1 MRDILQGST
10 KGLNGTVLAYGQ
22 TGSGKTFTISG
33 SPSNFNYRGI
43 IPRGITRIFQEIGGK
58 PEYDFVVKIAYLEI
72 YNETVFDLLSPLP
85 TFEQKGE
92 ITFQEDSRG
101 NVTVK
106 GLTKHVVNNEEEAFN
121 LLFEG
126 ESNRTI
132 SEHQLNKE
140 STRSHCIF
148 TVTLE
153 MKSKVE
159 SSEKVMISKINFVDL
174 AESERVKKTGSTGIA
189 LKEATYINKSLTFL
203 EQVVVAL
210 TDKTRRK
217 EYVPYRQSKLTHI
230 LKDSIGGNCKTVMI
244 ATIWPEEPYIL
255 ETLSTLNFAKR
266 MKNVVNDVSVN
277 IKLDPQALIKKL
289 SKEIKE
295 LKQELTMHNTLT
307 NRGRINYDPYTP
319 EEQYAQQIKAAKFLN
334 GEDEDIEFDS
344 VRQAKEL
351 FNQCRM
357 LFQKEYNA
365 TQESL
370 SDQGDEIARKQSIG
384 IEKKM
389 TMLVDDGVGELEEK
403 PSFGIGRAPKDARP
417 INKLEQSVPNQQ
429 AAMQLTSTNM
439 GNEEEGKQMGTENE
453 EGGQDMLE
461 QTEEF
466 YEEIPPEKI
475 PDKNAAFQI
484 YKSENSQAKEI
495 EESIAQTTADLKKRK
510 EEARGFSE
518 EGSKLKSQIEELRN
532 KLNEKKQN
540 KLNLADEMT
549 NVIDDEECKLID
561 ELKDVRDHYKEI
573 VDNFKRAKVD
583 IAEMKNGLD
592 LLKIKYVDSFENW
605 FYRKYHIKIEEH
617 ELRLAKAKYGVNFK
631 DEEVKEKVNEP
642 DEQAYLNAK
651 EKIQSIHIA
660 KKMEKKIK

>member
-10 KGLNGTVLAYGQ
+10 KGLNGTVFAYGQ

-58 PEYDFVVKIAYLEI
+58 PDYDFVVKISYLEI

-159 SSEKVMISKINFVDL
+159 SSEKVMISKLNFVDL
-174 AESERVKKTGSTGIA
+174 AGSERVKKTGSTGIA

-289 SKEIKE
+289 AKEIKE
-295 LKQELTMHNTLT
+295 LKQELTMHNTLA

-319 EEQYAQQIKAAKFLN
+319 EEQYAQQVKAKKFLD

-351 FNQCRM
+351 FSQCRM
-357 LFQKEYNA
+357 LFQKEYTSN
-365 TQESL
+365 QDNL
-370 SDQGDEIARKQSIG
+370 SDKADEIARKQSVG
-384 IEKKM
+384 IEKKA
-389 TMLVDDGVGELEEK
+389 TMAVDDGVGELEEK

-417 INKLEQSVPNQQ
+417 INKLEQSASSPQG
-429 AAMQLTSTNM
+429 MQTTANIGEGEDTN
-439 GNEEEGKQMGTENE
+439 KQMGTEDE
-453 EGGQDMLE
+453 EGVDMME
-461 QTEEF
+461 QSENFE
-466 YEEIPPEKI
+466 EEIPPEKI
-475 PDKNAAFQI
+475 PDKNSAFQI
-484 YKSENSQAKEI
+484 YKSENAQAKEI
-495 EESIAQTTADLKKRK
+495 EDGITQTTTDLKKRK

-518 EGSKLKSQIEELRN
+518 EGSKLKEQIEALRS

-561 ELKDVRDHYKEI
+561 ELKDVRSHYKEV

-583 IAEMKNGLD
+583 IAEMKNNLD
-592 LLKIKYVDSFENW
+592 LLKIKYVDSFESW
-605 FYRKYHIKIEEH
+605 FYRKYHIKLEEH

-631 DEEVKEKVNEP
+631 DEEIKEKVNEP

-651 EKIQSIHIA
+651 KKIQSIHNA
-660 KKMEKKIK
+660 KKAEKKIK

>member
-10 KGLNGTVLAYGQ
+10 KGLNGTVFAYGQ

-58 PEYDFVVKIAYLEI
+58 PDYDFVVKISYLEI

-159 SSEKVMISKINFVDL
+159 SSEKVMISKLNFVDL
-174 AESERVKKTGSTGIA
+174 AGSERVKKTGSTGIA

-289 SKEIKE
+289 AKEIKE
-295 LKQELTMHNTLT
+295 LKQELTMHNTLA

-319 EEQYAQQIKAAKFLN
+319 EEQYAQQVKAKKFLD

-351 FNQCRM
+351 FSQCRM
-357 LFQKEYNA
+357 LFQKEYTAN
-365 TQESL
+365 QDNL
-370 SDQGDEIARKQSIG
+370 SDKADEIARKQSVG
-384 IEKKM
+384 IEKKA
-389 TMLVDDGVGELEEK
+389 TMAVDDGVGELEEK

-417 INKLEQSVPNQQ
+417 INKLEQSSPSPQ
-429 AAMQLTSTNM
+429 AMQTTANLGEGEETN
-439 GNEEEGKQMGTENE
+439 KQMGTENE
-453 EGGQDMLE
+453 EGIDMKE
-461 QTEEF
+461 QSENFE
-466 YEEIPPEKI
+466 EEISPEKI
-475 PDKNAAFQI
+475 PDKNSAFQI
-484 YKSENSQAKEI
+484 YKSENVQAKEI
-495 EESIAQTTADLKKRK
+495 EDGITQTTTDLKKRK

-518 EGSKLKSQIEELRN
+518 EGSKLKEQIEALRS

-561 ELKDVRDHYKEI
+561 ELKDVRSHYKEV

-583 IAEMKNGLD
+583 IAEMKNNLD

-605 FYRKYHIKIEEH
+605 FYRKYHIKLEEH

-631 DEEVKEKVNEP
+631 DEEIKEKVNEP

-651 EKIQSIHIA
+651 KKIQSIHNA

>member
-1 MRDILQGST
+1 
-10 KGLNGTVLAYGQ
+10 
-22 TGSGKTFTISG
+22 
-33 SPSNFNYRGI
+33 
-43 IPRGITRIFQEIGGK
+43 
-58 PEYDFVVKIAYLEI
+58 
-72 YNETVFDLLSPLP
+72 
-85 TFEQKGE
+85 
-92 ITFQEDSRG
+92 
-101 NVTVK
+101 
-106 GLTKHVVNNEEEAFN
+106 
-121 LLFEG
+121 
-126 ESNRTI
+126 
-132 SEHQLNKE
+132 
-140 STRSHCIF
+140 
-148 TVTLE
+148 
-153 MKSKVE
+153 
-159 SSEKVMISKINFVDL
+159 
-174 AESERVKKTGSTGIA
+174 
-189 LKEATYINKSLTFL
+189 
-203 EQVVVAL
+203 
-210 TDKTRRK
+210 
-217 EYVPYRQSKLTHI
+217 
-230 LKDSIGGNCKTVMI
+230 
-244 ATIWPEEPYIL
+244 
-255 ETLSTLNFAKR
+255 
-266 MKNVVNDVSVN
+266 
-277 IKLDPQALIKKL
+277 
-289 SKEIKE
+289 
-295 LKQELTMHNTLT
+295 
-307 NRGRINYDPYTP
+307 
-319 EEQYAQQIKAAKFLN
+319 
-334 GEDEDIEFDS
+334 
-344 VRQAKEL
+344 
-351 FNQCRM
+351 M

-651 EKIQSIHIA
+651 KKIQSIHIA

>member
-33 SPSNFNYRGI
+33 SPNNFNYRGI
-43 IPRGITRIFQEIGGK
+43 IPRCITRIYQEIGGK
-58 PEYDFVVKIAYLEI
+58 PEYDCVVKIAYLEI

-174 AESERVKKTGSTGIA
+174 AGSERVKKTGSTGIA

-429 AAMQLTSTNM
+429 ATMQLTSTNM

-651 EKIQSIHIA
+651 KKIQSIHIA

>member
-10 KGLNGTVLAYGQ
+10 KGLNGTVFAYGQ

-58 PEYDFVVKIAYLEI
+58 PDYDFVVKISYLEI

-159 SSEKVMISKINFVDL
+159 SSEKVMISKLNFVDL
-174 AESERVKKTGSTGIA
+174 AGSERVKKTGSTGIA

-289 SKEIKE
+289 AKEIKE
-295 LKQELTMHNTLT
+295 LKQELTMHNTLA

-319 EEQYAQQIKAAKFLN
+319 EEQYAQQVKAKKFLD

-351 FNQCRM
+351 FSQCRM
-357 LFQKEYNA
+357 LFQKEYTSN
-365 TQESL
+365 QDNL
-370 SDQGDEIARKQSIG
+370 SDKADEIARKQSVG
-384 IEKKM
+384 IEKKA
-389 TMLVDDGVGELEEK
+389 TMAVDDGVGELEEK

-417 INKLEQSVPNQQ
+417 INKLEQSTPSPQG
-429 AAMQLTSTNM
+429 MQTTANIGEGEDTN
-439 GNEEEGKQMGTENE
+439 KQMGTEDE
-453 EGGQDMLE
+453 EGVDMME
-461 QTEEF
+461 QSENFE
-466 YEEIPPEKI
+466 EEIPPEKI
-475 PDKNAAFQI
+475 PDKNSAFQI
-484 YKSENSQAKEI
+484 YKSENAQAKEI
-495 EESIAQTTADLKKRK
+495 EDGITQTTTDLKKRK

-518 EGSKLKSQIEELRN
+518 EGSKLKEQIEALRS

-561 ELKDVRDHYKEI
+561 ELKDVRSHYKEV

-583 IAEMKNGLD
+583 IAEMKNNLD
-592 LLKIKYVDSFENW
+592 LLKIKYVDSFESW
-605 FYRKYHIKIEEH
+605 FYRKYHIKLEEH

-631 DEEVKEKVNEP
+631 DEEIKEKVNEP

-651 EKIQSIHIA
+651 KKIQSIHNA
-660 KKMEKKIK
+660 KKAEKKIK